1 MTKNNDS
8 RNARRNTRHSATRKT
23 RKGALPPRFAP
34 TEEGLPDEVGV

>member
-8 RNARRNTRHSATRKT
+8 RNARRNATRKT